1 VRTVCGLRNQVD
13 SRQHRVYK
21 REKDGRRVLVDVS
34 AMTTHQ
40 EESPPHDDKG
50 EDNEDETRRK
60 DDQETNLTE
69 HPVSDGVAPGVAPD
83 DDDSV
88 SSDSSAE
95 DEDRTP
101 AHDDWQSL
109 TILERRA
116 RRIARNEKKLTA
128 LGLGYTARQVRRA
141 VAPVP
146 DGDDD
151 DDRPRPRRRG
161 ILLDFAS
168 AGVYPPKPQ
177 EPPGSCSPPTV
188 VDSVR
193 LAPTPKEEEP
203 LGRRLAR
210 DFPGRAPVIRA
221 LLAHLEMA
229 LPPRPATDAS
239 SLTAPAPL
247 WISGPAGTGKSALV
261 RAAVDAWRRA
271 RPEMLVSY
279 VALEG
284 LPTVSVEA
292 VVRHI
297 YKDLMPPE
305 EEDVREETAPKS
317 RKRPRSATA
326 AAPQA
331 GALPAPRRPRRE
343 TAVYTAAAG
352 TTATMTIAGGKSTSV
367 RATAQDMAASTA
379 TKASGAYTAIWR
391 LGRVWKSLAARRP
404 SVLVLDQVWVGREP
418 NLLAQFLLLPR
429 QLSMNLTIIVITN
442 NLLLDQTRTCIY
454 IHANGGA

>member
-1 VRTVCGLRNQVD
+1 
-13 SRQHRVYK
+13 
-21 REKDGRRVLVDVS
+21 
-34 AMTTHQ
+34 MTTHQ

-50 EDNEDETRRK
+50 EENEDETRRK

-83 DDDSV
+83 DDDDDSV

-95 DEDRTP
+95 GDTP

-116 RRIARNEKKLTA
+116 RRISRNEKKLTA
-128 LGLGYTARQVRRA
+128 LGLGYTTRPVRRA

-146 DGDDD
+146 NDNDDD

-177 EPPGSCSPPTV
+177 EPPGISSPPTV

-229 LPPRPATDAS
+229 LPPRPSTDAS

-305 EEDVREETAPKS
+305 EDAREETAYKS
-317 RKRPRSATA
+317 RKRQRSATA
-326 AAPQA
+326 AAPQE
-331 GALPAPRRPRRE
+331 GALPLSRRPRRE

-352 TTATMTIAGGKSTSV
+352 TTTTSAAGGKSTSV
-367 RATAQDMAASTA
+367 RATAQDMAASTV

-404 SVLVLDQVWVGREP
+404 SVLVLDQVWLGREP
-418 NLLAQFLLLPR
+418 NILAQFLLLPR